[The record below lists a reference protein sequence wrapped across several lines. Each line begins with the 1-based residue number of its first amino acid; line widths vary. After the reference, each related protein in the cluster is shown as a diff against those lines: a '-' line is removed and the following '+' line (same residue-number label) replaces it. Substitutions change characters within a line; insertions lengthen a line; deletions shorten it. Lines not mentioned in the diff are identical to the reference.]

1 MNAIWSKFLRS
12 AYRREPITSF
22 IITMGTVNTVIGGID
37 TSWSLF
43 SLGLGTASVALLWR
57 WWLIQRSQEVEVAP
71 APELYLPQ
79 QSSRPSL
86 SSLNRKL

>member
-22 IITMGTVNTVIGGID
+22 IITIGAVNTVIGGLD
-37 TSWSLF
+37 ASWSLL
-43 SLGLGTASVALLWR
+43 SLGLGTASFALLWR

-71 APELYLPQ
+71 A
-79 QSSRPSL
+79 
-86 SSLNRKL
+86 